1 MRGTSRANAG
11 SRSGTGKRK
20 ARGERPGV
28 RGGARTDMPAGSAL
42 RKKSYALPPAT
53 LNSIHNIRQGTDCS
67 TDTEVI
73 KRAVALYDEVVRRG
87 GMCVLEEP
95 DGTRLKYRP

>member
-1 MRGTSRANAG
+1 MHGSSRAKTG
-11 SRSGTGKRK
+11 SRSATKGTREGGR
-20 ARGERPGV
+20 AT
-28 RGGARTDMPAGSAL
+28 RGGARRTPVSVGSPL

-53 LNSIHNIRQGTDCS
+53 LNSIHNIRRGTDCS

-87 GMCVLEEP
+87 GMCLLDDV
-95 DGTRLKYRP
+95 DGTRFRYRP